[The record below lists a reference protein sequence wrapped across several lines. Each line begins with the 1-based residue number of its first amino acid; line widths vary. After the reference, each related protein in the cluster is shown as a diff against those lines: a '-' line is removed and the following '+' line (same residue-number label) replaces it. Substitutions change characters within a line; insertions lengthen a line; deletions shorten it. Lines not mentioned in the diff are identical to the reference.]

1 MYSSNTESLGLHK
14 WYPSLLS
21 MKKSSMKV
29 YNLQFF
35 PYVAFEGW
43 SFKIKR
49 IKNGRDGLVKISL
62 KWSQEKLL
70 HKKNQ
75 TTIWLSSWI
84 ILYNRIKSKCAQGG
98 STARRQSV
106 GLSAIIIQL
115 LRDDTRLLIRGIG
128 IACMFVFCGFQ
139 AYLKIYL
146 HFQLSLSVSVIT
158 INFEAYSS
166 IIS

>member
-62 KWSQEKLL
+62 KWSREKQLQ
-70 HKKNQ
+70 KNKQ
-75 TTIWLSSWI
+75 TTVWLSSWI

-115 LRDDTRLLIRGIG
+115 LRDDTRLLISWDRN
-128 IACMFVFCGFQ
+128 CMYVCILWFPG
-139 AYLKIYL
+139 
-146 HFQLSLSVSVIT
+146 LSK
-158 INFEAYSS
+158 N
-166 IIS
+166 ISTFSTVVVCVCDNN